1 MKGEQ
6 AEYTIALRNA
16 FMFPPKKRIR
26 KALNVIIRFAEKHAR
41 AKEIKIST
49 EVNEYLHEN
58 SKNLPRK
65 VNAILLKEENKIT
78 VFLQEGTQLK
88 TYKENKEKTKK
99 ETEKKKKE
107 EKGKEKKEDTGED
120 KEQKEK
126 LEDKKEKEKAG
137 HASSIKRKTN
147 K

>member
-16 FMFPPKKRIR
+16 FMFTPKKRIR